1 MAEPKTINL
10 ADAARKVAKEFD
22 AAGQYVGKIKTD
34 AEIFVGQNGIDKQ
47 MAQMEKELKQV
58 ILGTTKNILQGIGA
72 MAQENEIGRER

>member
-34 AEIFVGQNGIDKQ
+34 AEIFVGQNGIDKELSHL
-47 MAQMEKELKQV
+47 EKQAKQV
-58 ILGTTKNILQGIGA
+58 LVGTAKTLL
-72 MAQENEIGRER
+72 